1 MINLCI
7 WLFQVNVLT
16 HTADVSNKTHYTEI
30 QKLKLKH
37 FEQDQRELFG
47 NNQNVDGVDK
57 RELFGNNQNVDE
69 VDNMHGV
76 DSGRSFTD
84 DNGLSSEA
92 DDQNENYL
100 FNDSA

>member
-16 HTADVSNKTHYTEI
+16 HTADLSNNTHYTEI

-47 NNQNVDGVDK
+47 NNQNVD
-57 RELFGNNQNVDE
+57 E

-76 DSGRSFTD
+76 DSGRSFTN

-92 DDQNENYL
+92 DDQNENSL

>member
-1 MINLCI
+1 
-7 WLFQVNVLT
+7 
-16 HTADVSNKTHYTEI
+16 
-30 QKLKLKH
+30 
-37 FEQDQRELFG
+37 
-47 NNQNVDGVDK
+47 VDGVDK

-84 DNGLSSEA
+84 DNGLSNEA